1 MTTKGEV
8 EESTPSPSLVAPM
21 FGIHSSV
28 GKSPSPKAD
37 EFAVQ
42 IITMNG
48 SLYVWVG
55 AGDSRAQR
63 MDNLTAALTSRTSSL
78 TKPSVATIFEGGVA
92 DDSCSFAEGMA
103 ERLCKRTG
111 QVVFVSYNLPVTST
125 PDEALLFEVEKV
137 TIDLLK
143 NVTAGTKVE
152 ADNAH

>member
-8 EESTPSPSLVAPM
+8 EESTTPSPVVTPM
-21 FGIHSSV
+21 FGIHSSF
-28 GKSPSPKAD
+28 GKSPSAKAE

-42 IITMNG
+42 IISMNG

-55 AGDSRAQR
+55 DGDRRAQR

-111 QVVFVSYNLPVTST
+111 EVVFVSYNLPVTST

-137 TIDLLK
+137 TAALIK

-152 ADNAH
+152 A